1 MKLKY
6 KKMIIIVSMSTMG
19 IGMVT
24 FSINYKPN
32 GLPTDFAKSQTSVKN
47 ISEAA
52 KISEENDVQS
62 KYLPTVTPSVTPEV
76 DIISEAVATNVLE
89 KDAYNEINKLIG
101 KYYVAKLKNDI
112 DNFKPLVND
121 SNLID
126 MEDNSRRTKYIDDYK
141 NLACYTKKALEEGTF
156 IVYAYQEVKFNNIE
170 TLAPGLDRF
179 YVKTNDKGKPYI
191 YFGEIDK
198 NTENYINETQESEDV
213 MKLINSVNMKYEKA
227 AAKDSVLYEFKLKL
241 EESIQNVAKGE

>member
-6 KKMIIIVSMSTMG
+6 KKMIMIVSMSIMG

-32 GLPTDFAKSQTSVKN
+32 NLPTHFEKSKTSVKN
-47 ISEAA
+47 ISESF
-52 KISEENDVQS
+52 KISKENDVQS
-62 KYLPTVTPSVTPEV
+62 KFLPTVTPSVTPDV
-76 DIISEAVATNVLE
+76 DIISKAVATNVLE
-89 KDAYNEINKLIG
+89 KDAYNDINKLIK

-112 DNFKPLVND
+112 DNFKPLVNN
-121 SNLID
+121 SKLID

-141 NLACYTKKALEEGTF
+141 NFACYTKKAIEEGTF
-156 IVYAYQEVKFNNIE
+156 IVYVYQEVKFTNIE
-170 TLAPGLDRF
+170 TLVPGLDRF

-191 YFGEIDK
+191 YFGEMDK
-198 NTENYINETQESEDV
+198 DTEKYINEIQESEDI
-213 MKLINSVNMKYEKA
+213 MKLINSVNKKYEKA
-227 AAKDSVLYEFKLKL
+227 VAKDSALYKFNLKL

>member
-32 GLPTDFAKSQTSVKN
+32 SLSTDFAKSQTSVKN

-62 KYLPTVTPSVTPEV
+62 YLPTVTPSVTPEV
-76 DIISEAVATNVLE
+76 DIISKVVDTNVLE
-89 KDAYNEINKLIG
+89 KDAYNDINKLIE

-121 SNLID
+121 FNLFD
-126 MEDNSRRTKYIDDYK
+126 MEYNSRRTKYIDDYK

-156 IVYAYQEVKFNNIE
+156 IVYAYQEVKFKDIE
-170 TLAPGLDRF
+170 TLAPSLDRL

-198 NTENYINETQESEDV
+198 DTEKYINETQESEDV
-213 MKLINSVNMKYEKA
+213 MKLINIVNKRYEKA

-241 EESIQNVAKGE
+241 EESIQNVAKDE